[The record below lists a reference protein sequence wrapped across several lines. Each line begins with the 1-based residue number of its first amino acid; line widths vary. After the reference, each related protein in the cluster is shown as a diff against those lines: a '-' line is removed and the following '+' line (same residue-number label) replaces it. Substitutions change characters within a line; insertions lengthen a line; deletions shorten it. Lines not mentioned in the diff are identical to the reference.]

1 MNKKFYDF
9 TENKLSYGRGYVY
22 SLQYHLVWCTKYR
35 RKVLINGADVDCKKL
50 LQELAQ
56 EYQFQILAMEV
67 MPDHIHLL
75 IDAKPQFCIPDMIKI
90 MKGGIARKLFLLHPE
105 MKKKLWGGHLWNP
118 SYCAVTVSDR
128 SREQVEHYIESQK
141 EKEWGGPG
149 KAGRPPK
156 DLEKLQAY
164 HREVLHEDHVELQS
178 GDTKTS

>member
-35 RKVLINGADVDCKKL
+35 RKVLINGADADCKKL

-75 IDAKPQFCIPDMIKI
+75 IDAKPQ
-90 MKGGIARKLFLLHPE
+90 
-105 MKKKLWGGHLWNP
+105 
-118 SYCAVTVSDR
+118 
-128 SREQVEHYIESQK
+128 
-141 EKEWGGPG
+141 
-149 KAGRPPK
+149 
-156 DLEKLQAY
+156 
-164 HREVLHEDHVELQS
+164 
-178 GDTKTS
+178 